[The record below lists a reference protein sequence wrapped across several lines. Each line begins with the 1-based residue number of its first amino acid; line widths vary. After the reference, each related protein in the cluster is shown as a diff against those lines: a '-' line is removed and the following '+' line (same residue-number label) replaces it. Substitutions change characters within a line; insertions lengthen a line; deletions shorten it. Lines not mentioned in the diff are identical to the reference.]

1 MFTYDKKGSLMYAIK
16 ELREIVGMSQRAFS
30 DYLSIPVTNIQQWEQ
45 GVVTPPDYVVSLIT
59 RVMKSD
65 GLLDNT
71 LNPHQVNLLRQTE
84 KTLELEN
91 LHISP
96 EYRNDL
102 KHLVAGSLS
111 LDDYMAHVKKRYINR
126 KN

>member
-1 MFTYDKKGSLMYAIK
+1 MYAIK

-30 DYLSIPVTNIQQWEQ
+30 DYLNIPVTNIQQWEQ
-45 GVVTPPDYVVSLIT
+45 GVATPPDYVVSLIT
-59 RVMKSD
+59 QVMKSD

-102 KHLVAGSLS
+102 KHLATGSLS
-111 LDDYMAHVKKRYINR
+111 LDNYMAHVKKRYKNR